1 MKREFK
7 IGDRVRIYWSG
18 ENLGLTKDTIVNI
31 DAEGNLVLLVNFAKA
46 HPKQCRHLKPN
57 PKPKPKSKRVPK
69 EIWVPKEWNKFLLE
83 QLEISGNSWLELEMD
98 EEYGPNALFTH
109 FREVLPKKKK

>member
-1 MKREFK
+1 
-7 IGDRVRIYWSG
+7 
-18 ENLGLTKDTIVNI
+18 
-31 DAEGNLVLLVNFAKA
+31 
-46 HPKQCRHLKPN
+46 
-57 PKPKPKSKRVPK
+57 
-69 EIWVPKEWNKFLLE
+69 VPKEWNKFLLE